1 MTIIYVIQNKVSFT
15 LTIVFFHILF
25 AVKYLVQQGA
35 MSPKVKITPTK
46 GKAASDNTEQ
56 TRGSQCRERM
66 SFRKPSVRTCL

>member
-46 GKAASDNTEQ
+46 GKAASDSQNRPGVLSAEKEQ
-56 TRGSQCRERM
+56 